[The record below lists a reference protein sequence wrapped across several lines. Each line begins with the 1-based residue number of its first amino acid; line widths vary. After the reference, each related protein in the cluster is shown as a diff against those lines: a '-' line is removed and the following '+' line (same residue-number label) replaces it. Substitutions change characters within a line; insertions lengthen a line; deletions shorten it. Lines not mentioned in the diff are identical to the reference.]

1 MTADGYKKVADEFNR
16 AGQLAA
22 KNGIKVGFHNHSDDL
37 APLGSTTGFDILLT
51 ECDPRVTSM
60 QMDIFWLV
68 KGGKDPLAYIDRYPG
83 RFYSVHVKDMAAS
96 GTMVDAGAGTLPFG
110 KIFAQSKKAG
120 LQHYFVEHDD
130 PADAMASIAASF
142 KNLTALKF

>member
-1 MTADGYKKVADEFNR
+1 
-16 AGQLAA
+16 
-22 KNGIKVGFHNHSDDL
+22 
-37 APLGSTTGFDILLT
+37 
-51 ECDPRVTSM
+51 
-60 QMDIFWLV
+60 
-68 KGGKDPLAYIDRYPG
+68 
-83 RFYSVHVKDMAAS
+83 MAAN